1 MSKSWK
7 RTLSVAAGACAL
19 ALLLAALL
27 LRAWCTHAKA
37 PLEAAAS
44 QALGLQL
51 TIGAAPGVQ
60 FFPRLALTLQDLQ
73 LRKPEREHD
82 ASVAV
87 APFAAAARVTI
98 DVAPLA
104 LLRRQLQVRG
114 IRFEHVR
121 LTLSRGRDGKFDFE
135 SQSAA
140 GAAAAAQPPA
150 LPSAVSFTDVALLY
164 TDRLH
169 DRNVQGQGC
178 AVQLTRLQ
186 VAAAPGSGLL
196 RRLSFDAGVSCRQL
210 ISGDLTLA
218 DVRMTLGD
226 REAVLQTDNLALSA
240 FGGRATGAARAD
252 FSGAVPQ
259 YWLRLSLQQF
269 QLAQFSA
276 SFSRRNIGSGLMDFS
291 TELSMAGTDG
301 AQLIRSSTGDASLH
315 GTDLTLAVG
324 NLDDELAHYQAAQ
337 QFRLA
342 DLGAF
347 LLAGPIGLAV
357 TTGYDYA
364 KIRSMSGGGSHI
376 ETFVSQ
382 WHVEH
387 GVAQAA
393 DVAMSTRINRIAL
406 QGNLDFVSDSLQDV
420 TVAVVDHRGC
430 ATMLQRVHGAFSDPH
445 VDALD
450 IVSALVGPGLHLL
463 QKARQALDGGQ
474 CPVFYRGSL
483 PPPQ

>member
-7 RTLSVAAGACAL
+7 LTLGVAAGACAL
-19 ALLLAALL
+19 VLLLAALL
-27 LRAWCTHAKA
+27 LRAWCAHAKA

-51 TIGAAPGVQ
+51 TIGAAPSVQ

-73 LRKPEREHD
+73 LRKPGGEHD
-82 ASVAV
+82 APLAV
-87 APFAAAARVTI
+87 TPFAAAARVTI

-104 LLRRQLQVRG
+104 LLRRQLQVQR
-114 IRFEHVR
+114 IRFEHVQ
-121 LTLSRGRDGKFDFE
+121 LTLSRGRDGKFNFE

-140 GAAAAAQPPA
+140 DPAQPPA
-150 LPSAVSFTDVALLY
+150 LPAAVSFTDVALLY
-164 TDRLH
+164 TDQLH
-169 DRNVQGQGC
+169 DRNVQGRGC
-178 AVQLTRLQ
+178 ELQLTRLQ
-186 VAAAPGSGLL
+186 AAAAPGSGLL

-210 ISGDLTLA
+210 VSADLTLA
-218 DVRMTLGD
+218 DVSMTLRD
-226 REAVLQTDNLALSA
+226 RAAVLQTDNLALGA

-252 FSGAVPQ
+252 FSGAIPQ
-259 YWLRLSLQQF
+259 YWLRLSLQHL

-276 SFSRRNIGSGLMDFS
+276 SFSRRDIGSGLMDFS

-301 AQLIRSSTGDASLH
+301 AQLIRSSTGEASLH

-364 KIRSMSGGGSHI
+364 KIRSMSGGSSHI
-376 ETFVSQ
+376 ETFISQ

-393 DVAMSTRINRIAL
+393 DVAMSTRSNRIAL
-406 QGNLDFVSDSLQDV
+406 TGGLDFVNDSLQDV

-450 IVSALVGPGLHLL
+450 IVTALVGPGLHLL
-463 QKARQALDGGQ
+463 QKARQALDGVQ